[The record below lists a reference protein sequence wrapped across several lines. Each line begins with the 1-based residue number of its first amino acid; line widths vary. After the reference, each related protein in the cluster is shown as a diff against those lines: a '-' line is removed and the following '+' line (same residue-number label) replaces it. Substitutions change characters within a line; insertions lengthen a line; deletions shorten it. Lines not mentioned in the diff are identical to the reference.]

1 MGLTILSI
9 AYTHAPVGPDVSG
22 GAEQILHSLDRA
34 LVARGHRSVVVAQAG
49 SSIAGEL
56 VSYRGADG
64 LIDGPARAAAERRAR
79 RAVEEALLACRPDI
93 VHMHGVDFATT
104 LPAAGAPVV
113 VSLHLPVATYGD
125 ALRVD
130 RPDLWF
136 LPVSRTQARSAVGL
150 PGLLTPIENGIDV
163 DTFTLAADVPLAKRD
178 HVLVLARICPEKG
191 IHLAIDAARA
201 AGLPILIGGEV
212 FPYPAHLSYFHAE
225 IRPRLGPDVRYLG
238 AVGAVEKRRLL
249 AAARCLI
256 VASTIDETSSLVAR
270 EAAASGTPVVA
281 LDRGALA
288 ETVEHGRTGLIVAEP
303 GDLAAAIRAVEAI
316 NPATCRAVARL
327 RFSAAAMAERTIAL
341 YRDLADGRQPPC
353 FDDDTGAPVDG
364 DVTWAAPRDQAR
376 PKPPPRWE
384 SVR

>member
-22 GAEQILHSLDRA
+22 GAEQILHILDRA

-56 VSYRGADG
+56 VPYRGADG
-64 LIDGPARAAAERRAR
+64 LIDGAARAAAERRAR
-79 RAVEEALLACRPDI
+79 AAVDEALLTCRPDV

-104 LPAAGAPVV
+104 LPPVGPPVV
-113 VSLHLPVATYGD
+113 VSLHLPAVTYGE
-125 ALRVD
+125 ALRLD

-136 LPVSRTQARSAVGL
+136 LPVSRTQARNTATL
-150 PGLLTPIENGIDV
+150 PGLLAPIENGIDV
-163 DTFTLAADVPLAKRD
+163 DAFMPAADGPLAQRG
-178 HVLVLARICPEKG
+178 HALVLARICPEKG
-191 IHLAIDAARA
+191 IHFAIDAARA
-201 AGLPILIGGEV
+201 AGLPLLIGGEV

-225 IRPRLGPDVRYLG
+225 IRPRLGPDVCYLG
-238 AVGAVEKRRLL
+238 AVGAAEKRRLL

-256 VASTIDETSSLVAR
+256 VASTIEETSSLAAC

-303 GDLAAAIRAVEAI
+303 GDLAAAIRMIGTI

-341 YRDLADGRQPPC
+341 YRDLAEGRTPVC
-353 FDDDTGAPVDG
+353 FDDAADTSIDG
-364 DVTWAAPRDQAR
+364 DVAWVAPEDRAR
-376 PKPPPRWE
+376 PFSRSRWE
-384 SVR
+384 AVR

>member
-1 MGLTILSI
+1 VGLTILSI

-22 GAEQILHSLDRA
+22 GAEQILHLLDRA

-56 VSYRGADG
+56 VAYRGADG
-64 LIDGPARAAAERRAR
+64 LIDGVARAAAERRAR
-79 RAVEEALLACRPDI
+79 AAVDEALLGCRPDV
-93 VHMHGVDFATT
+93 VHMHGIDFATT
-104 LPAAGAPVV
+104 LPPAGPPVV
-113 VSLHLPVATYGD
+113 VSLHLPVATYGE
-125 ALRVD
+125 ALRIE
-130 RPDLWF
+130 RPDLWL
-136 LPVSRTQARSAVGL
+136 LPVSRTQARGAAAL

-163 DTFTLAADVPLAKRD
+163 EAFTPAIDIPLARRE
-178 HVLVLARICPEKG
+178 HALVLARICPEKG
-191 IHLAIDAARA
+191 IHLAIDATRA

-238 AVGAVEKRRLL
+238 AVGAAEKRRLL

-303 GDLAAAIRAVEAI
+303 GDLAAAIQAVGTI

-327 RFSAAAMAERTIAL
+327 RFSAAAMAERTITL
-341 YRDLADGRQPPC
+341 YRDLAEGRRPPC
-353 FDDDTGAPVDG
+353 FDDGTGAPVEG
-364 DVTWAAPRDQAR
+364 DVAWATPRDQAR
-376 PKPPPRWE
+376 PQSRWE
-384 SVR
+384 SIR